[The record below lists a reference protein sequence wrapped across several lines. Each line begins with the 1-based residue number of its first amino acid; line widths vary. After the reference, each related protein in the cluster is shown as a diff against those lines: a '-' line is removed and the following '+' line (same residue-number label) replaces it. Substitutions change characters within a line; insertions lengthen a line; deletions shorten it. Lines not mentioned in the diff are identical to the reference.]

1 MNISTFYNCD
11 LSKEDLKYIEIEVL
25 EQCQN

>member
-11 LSKEDLKYIEIEVL
+11 LSKEDLKYIETEVL
-25 EQCQN
+25 KRCQN

>member
-1 MNISTFYNCD
+1 MNISVFHNCD

-25 EQCQN
+25 KRCQN

>member
-1 MNISTFYNCD
+1 MNIGIFYNCG

-25 EQCQN
+25 KRCQR